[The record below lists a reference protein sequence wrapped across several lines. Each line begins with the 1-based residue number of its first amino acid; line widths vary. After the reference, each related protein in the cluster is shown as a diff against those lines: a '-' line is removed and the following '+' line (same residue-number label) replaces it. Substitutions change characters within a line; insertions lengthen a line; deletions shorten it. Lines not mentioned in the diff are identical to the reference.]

1 MKLSSVLFIE
11 DVASVR
17 SQVVEEFKAQ
27 GVNVIEASGQA
38 DLEKYLEHPFD
49 FQMIVLDWLLDG
61 QNSILAKLCLHTI
74 RAKYFVPVVIWTEQL
89 ERYEDEA
96 DEVKQFFPSAC
107 LTARSKAKVTGKDLL
122 DFLNKWYETTP
133 AKLSNQFRQSLAVS
147 AEKAL
152 YRLAE
157 HSEDDLARGLKTLI
171 AAGDSSEVDMEHAVD
186 VLLRLVG
193 RAINEDE
200 TFIAEVRQTV
210 QKLER
215 APDKAKKI
223 ESRIKRLHMYYRPK
237 DNFVRTGDI
246 VKITLGTE
254 AQTEQIQAV
263 VITPACD
270 LAQPSK
276 TTFLRLAL
284 IHQKTD
290 KTRKDDR
297 WTLEWDD
304 DQKVGLEV
312 CFHEILVVK
321 NLSLI
326 EAAPKKLT
334 MIYKHS
340 YQTLNGTQV
349 VLEREQRLDEPYRA
363 DLLHHFVSHAG
374 RIGMPDFEA
383 AT

>member
-1 MKLSSVLFIE
+1 MELTSVLIVD

-17 SQVVEEFKAQ
+17 SEVLAEFETRGIKLL
-27 GVNVIEASGQA
+27 EASGLA
-38 DLEKYLEHPFD
+38 ELDEYLKHPFE
-49 FQMIVLDWLLDG
+49 FQMIVLDWLLDDR
-61 QNSILAKLCLHTI
+61 SSTLAKVCLQKI
-74 RAKYFVPVVIWTEQL
+74 REKYFVPVMIWTEQL
-89 ERYEDEA
+89 ERFTDEA
-96 DEVKQFFPSAC
+96 EDVKRDFPEAC
-107 LTARSKAKVTGKDLL
+107 LTARSKVEVECKDLL
-122 DFLNKWYETTP
+122 DFLKKWYETTP
-133 AKLSNQFRQSLAVS
+133 AKLSNQFRQSIAISV
-147 AEKAL
+147 EKAL
-152 YRLAE
+152 YKLAE

-171 AAGDSSEVDMEHAVD
+171 ATGDISEVDMEHAVD

-193 RAINEDE
+193 RVINENE

-215 APDKAKKI
+215 APDKAKKV
-223 ESRIKRLHMYYRPK
+223 ESRIKKLHMYYKPK
-237 DNFVRTGDI
+237 DDFVRTGDI
-246 VKITLGTE
+246 VKITIGAE
-254 AQTEQIQAV
+254 MQTEQFKAI

-270 LAQPSK
+270 LAQPGK

-321 NLSLI
+321 NLSLT
-326 EAAPKKLT
+326 EAAPKKLA

-340 YQTLNGTQV
+340 FQTLNGTQV
-349 VLEREQRLDEPYRA
+349 ILEREERLDEPYRA

-374 RIGMPDFEA
+374 RIGIPDFEA
-383 AT
+383 AI